1 MNQGDVIQ
9 IKGWLG
15 FTKDATFEVKE
26 INGQLVCLKLQA
38 RSEGGL
44 LSHLNESWHDKRDI
58 ELRML

>member
-1 MNQGDVIQ
+1 MTVGDIIT

-15 FTKDATFEVKE
+15 FTKNADFEVKE
-26 INGQLVCLKLQA
+26 INGGLVCLKLIA

-44 LSHLNESWHDKRDI
+44 LSHMNESWHDKRDI